1 VKSQRYTNGHGSK
14 RIKPEAP
21 GWYDENVPN
30 RSLHGIVPALVTPF
44 RADERIDY
52 GAWQALIDAHL
63 AAGVDGLFVGGSS
76 GEFYAL
82 DTQERTVMLRFCR
95 QAAAGRVP
103 VYGNVGATTT
113 QQTIRLGQAAQ
124 ADGVDVL
131 VVVTPYY
138 SHPTQEELEEHYVAV
153 CRAVRAPVLA
163 YNFPHHGGVEL
174 LPETFG
180 RIAARCENLVG
191 IKDSSGK
198 LEQTVAYK
206 AAPPSAGGQ
215 AGRPTPLAVFM
226 GNEPL
231 ILEALRRECAGTV
244 SAYANVAPRL
254 FTDLYRAFREGRNEE
269 AERLQG
275 LVTALAGTVSLHTF
289 PSVIKEA
296 MRLAGRPTGLCR
308 RPIGPVPPAASKR
321 IEAAVAALKQEGYT
335 DEPAGG
341 RAEPVSAPAR
351 A

>member
-1 VKSQRYTNGHGSK
+1 
-14 RIKPEAP
+14 
-21 GWYDENVPN
+21 
-30 RSLHGIVPALVTPF
+30 VPALVTPF

-63 AAGVDGLFVGGSS
+63 AAGVDGLFAGGSS

-82 DTQERTVMLRFCR
+82 DAQERTVMLRFCR

-113 QQTIRLGQAAQ
+113 RATIRLAQAAQ
-124 ADGVDVL
+124 ADAVDVL

-138 SHPTQEELEEHYVAV
+138 LHPTQEELEEHYVEV

-163 YNFPHHGGVEL
+163 YNFPPHGGVEL
-174 LPETFG
+174 LPQTLG
-180 RIAARCENLVG
+180 RIAARCENLAG
-191 IKDSSGK
+191 IKDSSGR
-198 LEQTVAYK
+198 LEQTVAYRD
-206 AAPPSAGGQ
+206 AGLPSADGQ

-231 ILEALRRECAGTV
+231 ILEALRRGCAGTV

-254 FTDLYRAFREGRNEE
+254 FTDLYRAFREGRNED
-269 AERLQG
+269 AGRLQG
-275 LVTALAGTVSLHTF
+275 LVTALAATVRLHTF
-289 PSVIKEA
+289 PSAIKEA
-296 MRLAGRPTGLCR
+296 MRLAGRPVGLCR
-308 RPIGPVPPAASKR
+308 RPIGPVPDPASQG
-321 IEAAVAALKQEGYT
+321 IEAAVAALKQEGYI

-341 RAEPVSAPAR
+341 RAESLSAPAR

>member
-1 VKSQRYTNGHGSK
+1 M
-14 RIKPEAP
+14 
-21 GWYDENVPN
+21 PN
-30 RSLHGIVPALVTPF
+30 RPLAGIVPALVTPF
-44 RADERIDY
+44 RPDERIDY

-63 AAGVDGLFVGGSS
+63 AAGVNGFFAGGSS

-82 DTQERTVMLRFCR
+82 DAEERRVTLRFCR

-103 VYGNVGATTT
+103 VFGNIGAITTRE
-113 QQTIRLGQAAQ
+113 TIRLAQAAQ
-124 ADGVDVL
+124 ADGIEVL

-138 SHPTQEELEEHYVAV
+138 LRPTQDELAEHYLEI

-174 LPETFG
+174 LPETLG
-180 RIAARCENLVG
+180 RVAARAENLVG
-191 IKDSSGK
+191 IKDSSGR
-198 LEQTVAYK
+198 LEQTLAYRTC
-206 AAPPSAGGQ
+206 APD
-215 AGRPTPLAVFM
+215 RELAVFM

-231 ILEALRRECAGTV
+231 LLEALRRGCAGSV
-244 SAYANVAPRL
+244 AAYANVAPRL
-254 FTDLYRAFREGRNEE
+254 FTDLYRAFREGRAAE
-269 AERLQG
+269 ADRLQG
-275 LVTALAGTVSLHTF
+275 MVTALAATVSLHTF

-296 MRLAGRPTGLCR
+296 MRCAGRPAGPCR
-308 RPIGPVPPAASKR
+308 RPIGPVPPDAAEQIR
-321 IEAAVAALKQEGYT
+321 AAVAALNQEGYI

>member
-1 VKSQRYTNGHGSK
+1 M
-14 RIKPEAP
+14 
-21 GWYDENVPN
+21 PN

-63 AAGVDGLFVGGSS
+63 AAGVDGLFAGGSS

-82 DTQERTVMLRFCR
+82 DAQERTVMVRFCR

-113 QQTIRLGQAAQ
+113 RETIRMAQAAL
-124 ADGVDVL
+124 ADGIDVL

-138 SHPTQEELEEHYVAV
+138 LHPTQEELEEHYVAV

-174 LPETFG
+174 LPQTLG
-180 RIAARCENLVG
+180 KIAARCENLVG
-191 IKDSSGK
+191 IKDSSGR
-198 LEQTVAYK
+198 LEQTVAYRGNERQ
-206 AAPPSAGGQ
+206 PV
-215 AGRPTPLAVFM
+215 PLAVFM

-231 ILEALRRECAGTV
+231 ILEALRRGCAGTV

-254 FTDLYRAFREGRNEE
+254 FTDLYRAFREGRD
-269 AERLQG
+269 ADSERLQG
-275 LVTALAGTVSLHTF
+275 LVTALAATVSLHTF
-289 PSVIKEA
+289 PGAIKEA
-296 MRLAGRPTGLCR
+296 MRLAGRPVGLCR
-308 RPIGPVPPAASKR
+308 RPIGPVPDAAGKR
-321 IEAAVAALKQEGYT
+321 IEAAVAAQKQEGYI
-335 DEPAGG
+335 DEPAGAG
-341 RAEPVSAPAR
+341 AESVSAPAR